1 MTQWTNF
8 VKQYAKENNLSYRES
23 LKQAGQHYKIKN
35 SSSVSKPKPKK
46 KYKRIDM
53 AIIQDNKVLSS
64 PQQQMPSVVATHPN
78 QNDEPAIIP
87 PVQPIIQQ
95 QQLSNTSTISPVQQ
109 LKIQMVNQHELYK
122 SMMNQIN
129 ATYKNKSKELMMS
142 KLNSKRGDIKNKINE
157 LRLAHDLQ
165 KKELTAS
172 QAIVSKTL
180 LNKYNSM
187 VTPIYI
193 RV

>member
-1 MTQWTNF
+1 
-8 VKQYAKENNLSYRES
+8 
-23 LKQAGQHYKIKN
+23 
-35 SSSVSKPKPKK
+35 
-46 KYKRIDM
+46 
-53 AIIQDNKVLSS
+53 
-64 PQQQMPSVVATHPN
+64 MPSVVATHPN
-78 QNDEPAIIP
+78 QDNETVIIP
-87 PVQPIIQQ
+87 PVQPVIQQ
-95 QQLSNTSTISPVQQ
+95 QQLSNTPTINPVQQ

-129 ATYKNKSKELMMS
+129 STYKNKSKELMMS
-142 KLNSKRGDIKNKINE
+142 KLNSNRGDIKNKINE

-165 KKELTAS
+165 KRELTAS

>member
-23 LKQAGQHYKIKN
+23 LKQAGQHYKIKTP
-35 SSSVSKPKPKK
+35 SLASKPKMKQ
-46 KYKRIDM
+46 KYKRIDIG
-53 AIIQDNKVLSS
+53 IIQDNKVLPS
-64 PQQQMPSVVATHPN
+64 PQQQMPSVVTTHPN
-78 QNDEPAIIP
+78 QDNETVIIP
-87 PVQPIIQQ
+87 PVQPVIQ
-95 QQLSNTSTISPVQQ
+95 QQLSNTPTINPVQQ
-109 LKIQMVNQHELYK
+109 LKIQMINQHELYK
-122 SMMNQIN
+122 SMMNQITS
-129 ATYKNKSKELMMS
+129 TYKNKSKELMMS
-142 KLNSKRGDIKNKINE
+142 KLNLKRGDIKNKINE